1 MTKMSPLARRLSK
14 MVKTPKRF
22 QRINWFDW
30 VEKEKTPTCQ
40 NCHIYSEEVRP
51 FHPFFFET
59 RHLKIVNCGVC
70 GKLTEDGD
78 SYREHLVNQHDATP
92 QLVEE
97 LFNRNPSIFS
107 TKNDFI

>member
-1 MTKMSPLARRLSK
+1 MSPLARRLSK

-30 VEKEKTPTCQ
+30 VEKEKAPTCQ

-59 RHLKIVNCGVC
+59 
-70 GKLTEDGD
+70 
-78 SYREHLVNQHDATP
+78 
-92 QLVEE
+92 
-97 LFNRNPSIFS
+97 
-107 TKNDFI
+107 

>member
-30 VEKEKTPTCQ
+30 VEKEKNPTCQ

-59 RHLKIVNCGVC
+59 
-70 GKLTEDGD
+70 
-78 SYREHLVNQHDATP
+78 
-92 QLVEE
+92 
-97 LFNRNPSIFS
+97 
-107 TKNDFI
+107 

>member
-30 VEKEKTPTCQ
+30 VEKEKAPTCQ

-59 RHLKIVNCGVC
+59 
-70 GKLTEDGD
+70 
-78 SYREHLVNQHDATP
+78 
-92 QLVEE
+92 
-97 LFNRNPSIFS
+97 
-107 TKNDFI
+107 

>member
-1 MTKMSPLARRLSK
+1 M
-14 MVKTPKRF
+14 
-22 QRINWFDW
+22 
-30 VEKEKTPTCQ
+30 
-40 NCHIYSEEVRP
+40 
-51 FHPFFFET
+51 
-59 RHLKIVNCGVC
+59 C

-107 TKNDFI
+107 TTKIFHIVHNHYRSVDGSTDDLVACSVCDLSVEEGDKYWIHLGDVHNVSMEDVEQME